1 MSMSLAVSNVTSVTF
16 MATTSGGGGGW
27 LCIELKTQLER
38 VPGETRTITEY
49 STVQFQTRDPK
60 VFDHFRDIERV
71 CNGPVGSLRAK
82 PEGSE
87 ASDQQS

>member
-1 MSMSLAVSNVTSVTF
+1 MSTNVAITDVVEVGFS
-16 MATTSGGGGGW
+16 TTANKGPGGW
-27 LCIELKTQLER
+27 LNIEVKTSR
-38 VPGETRTITEY
+38 GYGEAVGF
-49 STVQFQTRDPK
+49 SSVMLQTYDAE

-87 ASDQQS
+87 ASDQPS